1 LDPDPALLVIVLF
14 VFDVVPFLN
23 GMVLVVLLLCSAL
36 ISGSEVALFSLTPA
50 DFEQEEERGGGGG
63 GEQSKTQQIVAR
75 LLDKPKKLLATILI
89 ANNFINIAIVL
100 LFSKVGTALWGHID
114 YKIAGVIDL
123 KFIIEVILVTFLILF
138 FGEILPKV
146 YASRN
151 KVKFSNFMAV
161 PLGFLDKIF
170 WPISSPMRAI
180 TLQIHERLGKKKSN
194 ISVDQLSQALELTS
208 ENDTTKEEKKILQ
221 GIVSFGN
228 TDVKQVM
235 RPRMDIFAL
244 NQEASYA
251 QIIPQI
257 VKNGFSRIPV
267 YENSIDSVIGILYV
281 KDLLPHIEK
290 QKFDWINLLRAPYFV
305 PENKKL
311 DDLLNDFKVK
321 RNHLA
326 IVVDEY
332 GGTSGLISLED
343 IIEEIVGD
351 ISDEFDDE
359 SLIFSKLDDHNYI
372 FEGRTSLK
380 DFYRVIKVENP
391 AIFEE
396 KRGEAETVA
405 GLLLEVHGSF
415 PKNRDVILIGGYSFT
430 IEAMDDKRIKQVKF
444 SMHAD

>member
-228 TDVKQVM
+228 TDVKQV
-235 RPRMDIFAL
+235 
-244 NQEASYA
+244 
-251 QIIPQI
+251 
-257 VKNGFSRIPV
+257 
-267 YENSIDSVIGILYV
+267 
-281 KDLLPHIEK
+281 
-290 QKFDWINLLRAPYFV
+290 
-305 PENKKL
+305 
-311 DDLLNDFKVK
+311 
-321 RNHLA
+321 
-326 IVVDEY
+326 
-332 GGTSGLISLED
+332 
-343 IIEEIVGD
+343 
-351 ISDEFDDE
+351 
-359 SLIFSKLDDHNYI
+359 
-372 FEGRTSLK
+372 
-380 DFYRVIKVENP
+380 
-391 AIFEE
+391 
-396 KRGEAETVA
+396 
-405 GLLLEVHGSF
+405 
-415 PKNRDVILIGGYSFT
+415 
-430 IEAMDDKRIKQVKF
+430 
-444 SMHAD
+444 